1 MDILNQIPHLKRLNL
16 KEQSKLMQLLG
27 YLKEKTLNLPF
38 LYIDVPVNMHCD
50 IESTA
55 ASDHT
60 GIQIL

>member
-60 GIQIL
+60 GI